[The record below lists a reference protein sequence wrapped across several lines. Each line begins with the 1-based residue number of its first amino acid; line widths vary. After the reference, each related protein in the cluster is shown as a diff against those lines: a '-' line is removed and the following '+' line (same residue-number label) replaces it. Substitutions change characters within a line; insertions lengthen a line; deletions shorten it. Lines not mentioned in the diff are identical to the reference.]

1 VPWWLVFLL
10 VCFCP
15 WWFRCAFAIF
25 KNAFA
30 LPAVVLTAALAGV
43 IPGLVPR
50 WFGYASAVFSD
61 AFALLAVVLAVALA
75 GFFRVWYLGGLGMRP
90 PSSVTHSPFLPWFR
104 LPRWLHCSGF
114 VVGASVA
121 GLLGVLL
128 FLLGCLLLCL
138 CI

>member
-30 LPAVVLTAALAGV
+30 LPAVVLTAALA
-43 IPGLVPR
+43 
-50 WFGYASAVFSD
+50 
-61 AFALLAVVLAVALA
+61 AL
-75 GFFRVWYLGGLGMRP
+75 FQVWCLGGLGMRP

-104 LPRWLHCSGF
+104 LPRWLRCSGF
-114 VVGASVA
+114 VVGVSVA